1 MLLALVSINT
11 TVFIVLSGIHFY
23 WLTGGKWGLALSL
36 PSDPSTR
43 DVLFKPS
50 IMATLVVAVGL
61 LLFAFVTFGNLGAA
75 SFGMDQ
81 RYFKWGELIVSM
93 IFLIRAIGDFKYVG
107 FFKRIRETPFAKM
120 DSKFY
125 SPLCS
130 SIFIIGVL
138 IFLLTPRPS

>member
-1 MLLALVSINT
+1 MLLALVLINT
-11 TVFIVLSGIHFY
+11 TIFIALSGIHFY

-50 IMATLVVAVGL
+50 IMATLVVAFGL
-61 LLFAFVTFGNLGAA
+61 LLFAFITFGNSGAL
-75 SFGMDQ
+75 SIGMNQ
-81 RYFKWGELIVSM
+81 HYFKWGDLVISM

-138 IFLLTPRPS
+138 IFILTPRPS